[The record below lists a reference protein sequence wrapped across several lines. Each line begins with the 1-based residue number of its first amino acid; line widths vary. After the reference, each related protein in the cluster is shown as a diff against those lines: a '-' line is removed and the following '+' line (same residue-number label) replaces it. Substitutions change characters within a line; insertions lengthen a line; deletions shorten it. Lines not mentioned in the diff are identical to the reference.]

1 MRQGSWLRRKFL
13 IIALLLAFVALVCG
27 IGGYVYWQR
36 LKTTPQYS
44 LALLIDAARRG
55 DQPVVDELVDSDKM
69 VDDFVPQIIEKA
81 IELYGRGL
89 PPAFVSQIASV
100 AAPLMP
106 AIRDKAR
113 SELPNLI
120 RKETARFEN
129 VPFAAMVIGADR
141 YLIIEAYG
149 EDATIRSKL
158 PRHSFE
164 VKMRRVGSRWQIV
177 GIRDEQLATRVA
189 QTIGQQIIG
198 AASKG
203 DLRQAANEL
212 GVSDLKDMIREAEKI
227 FE

>member
-1 MRQGSWLRRKFL
+1 MSKVSYLRKKLL
-13 IIALLLAFVALVCG
+13 IIAVVLGFVASGCG
-27 IGGYVYWQR
+27 VGSYLYWQR
-36 LKTTPQYS
+36 LKATPQYS

-55 DQPVVDELVDSDKM
+55 DQPIVDELVDSDAM

-81 IELYGRGL
+81 VELYGRGF
-89 PPAFVSQIASV
+89 PPSLVSRITSV

-106 AIRDKAR
+106 AIRERAR
-113 SELPNLI
+113 NELPNLT
-120 RKETARFEN
+120 RKETARFEG

-141 YLIIEAYG
+141 YLDIVVDG

-164 VKMRRVGSRWQIV
+164 VRMRRVGSRWQIV
-177 GIRDEQLATRVA
+177 GIRDAQLATRVA
-189 QTIGQQIIG
+189 QAIGQQIIG

-212 GVSDLKDMIREAEKI
+212 GIGDIKDMIREAEKI

>member
-1 MRQGSWLRRKFL
+1 MSRVSYLRKRLL
-13 IIALLLAFVALVCG
+13 IIAIVLGFVASGCG
-27 IGGYVYWQR
+27 VGSYLYWQR
-36 LKTTPQYS
+36 LKATPQYS
-44 LALLIDAARRG
+44 LALVIDAARRG
-55 DQPVVDELVDSDKM
+55 DQPIVDELVDSDAM

-81 IELYGRGL
+81 VELYGRGF
-89 PPAFVSQIASV
+89 PPSLVSRITSV

-106 AIRDKAR
+106 AIRERAR

-120 RKETARFEN
+120 RKETARFEG

-141 YLIIEAYG
+141 YLDIVVDG

-164 VKMRRVGSRWQIV
+164 VRMRRVGSRWQIV
-177 GIRDEQLATRVA
+177 GIRDAQLATRVA
-189 QTIGQQIIG
+189 QAIGQQIIG

-212 GVSDLKDMIREAEKI
+212 GIGDFKDMIREAEKI

>member
-1 MRQGSWLRRKFL
+1 VSRVSYLRKRLL
-13 IIALLLAFVALVCG
+13 IIAIVLGFVASGCG
-27 IGGYVYWQR
+27 VGSYLYWQR
-36 LKTTPQYS
+36 LKATPQYS

-55 DQPVVDELVDSDKM
+55 DQPIVDELVDSDAM

-81 IELYGRGL
+81 VELYGRGL
-89 PPAFVSQIASV
+89 PPSLVSRITSV

-106 AIRDKAR
+106 AIRERAR

-120 RKETARFEN
+120 RKETARFEG

-141 YLIIEAYG
+141 YLDIVVDG

-164 VKMRRVGSRWQIV
+164 VRMRRVGSRWQIV
-177 GIRDEQLATRVA
+177 GIRDAQLATRVA
-189 QTIGQQIIG
+189 QAIGQQIIG

-212 GVSDLKDMIREAEKI
+212 GIGDFKDMIREAEKI

>member
-1 MRQGSWLRRKFL
+1 MRKRLL
-13 IIALLLAFVALVCG
+13 IIAIVLGFVASGCG
-27 IGGYVYWQR
+27 VGSYLYWQR
-36 LKTTPQYS
+36 LKATPQYS

-55 DQPVVDELVDSDKM
+55 DQPIVDELVDSDAM

-81 IELYGRGL
+81 VELYGRGL
-89 PPAFVSQIASV
+89 PPSLVSRITSV
-100 AAPLMP
+100 ATPLMP
-106 AIRDKAR
+106 AIRERAR

-120 RKETARFEN
+120 RKETARFEG
-129 VPFAAMVIGADR
+129 VPFAAMVIGADW
-141 YLIIEAYG
+141 YLDIVVDG

-164 VKMRRVGSRWQIV
+164 VRMRRVGSRWQIV
-177 GIRDEQLATRVA
+177 GIRDAQLATRVA
-189 QTIGQQIIG
+189 QAIGQQIIG

-212 GVSDLKDMIREAEKI
+212 GIGDFKDMIREAEKI